1 MWYSVRNLPC
11 RGKSVCSLMCVGKL
25 LPRRN
30 CLNSMLIFGQ
40 IIVEKNLH
48 FSTLF
53 EQTPIMAII
62 NSKKK
67 MKEKTKKVWSM
78 VELLVG
84 ME

>member
-1 MWYSVRNLPC
+1 
-11 RGKSVCSLMCVGKL
+11 MCVGKL

-40 IIVEKNLH
+40 IIVEKNLN
-48 FSTLF
+48 

-67 MKEKTKKVWSM
+67 MKEKTKKV
-78 VELLVG
+78 
-84 ME
+84 